1 MTINNISRVRSLSLP
16 LFAAKADLLLLWSI
30 SGWNQYVL
38 TNQHFFPF
46 CYLFCIPPGNWHVLP
61 AVRRHWRRRGR
72 GVDPV
77 NPFFSVNFIPSDP
90 MSGGIDWQNRPPPPR
105 RRQCRRM
112 AGRTCQFPGGIQE
125 LMLHKLLQSDKY
137 WDKWTKIDT
146 HHRWGST
153 RQTRPRVYMQV
164 LMGLL
169 LTHMI
174 QYLYSST

>member
-90 MSGGIDWQNRPPPPR
+90 MSGGVDWQNRPPP
-105 RRQCRRM
+105 
-112 AGRTCQFPGGIQE
+112 
-125 LMLHKLLQSDKY
+125 
-137 WDKWTKIDT
+137 
-146 HHRWGST
+146 
-153 RQTRPRVYMQV
+153 
-164 LMGLL
+164 
-169 LTHMI
+169 
-174 QYLYSST
+174 SSTSMSSDGGQDVPVSWWNSGVNVTQIVAVWQILGQVDQNWYTSQMRIYKTNKA